1 MNDNNNSN
9 NQQELINNLTN
20 EGYQR
25 CLHDIKYLLH
35 KELNSMEGDDF
46 AYLASHNINPCIL
59 SAKELTPELI
69 VEGLIYRH

>member
-1 MNDNNNSN
+1 MDNR
-9 NQQELINNLTN
+9 QQPQETLINNLTN

-46 AYLASHNINPCIL
+46 AYLASHNINPNIL

>member
-1 MNDNNNSN
+1 MDNSNN
-9 NQQELINNLTN
+9 NQQELINNLIN

-25 CLHDIKYLLH
+25 CLSDIKYLLY
-35 KELNSMEGDDF
+35 KELNNIEGDDF
-46 AYLASHNINPCIL
+46 AYLTSHNINPNIL